1 MSENTEVK
9 IENNS
14 ILSSGYGLI
23 PQMVARDKTISI
35 GAKGLYSYLSSMAGA
50 TKRSCYPSRDL
61 ITHELNIGKNT
72 FTKYLNELKK
82 SGYIRVK
89 INRQDGK
96 RYNNIYE
103 ILFDIDEIHKEG
115 ELQKDKE
122 SAKQRTKN
130 EDIEQCIE
138 KEDIEQRTKNSDID
152 VSIENK
158 PIFQRTKKE
167 DIEQRTKKQ
176 DVENEDSNSNSINI
190 NCCCSSNISIYDK
203 DEPVDKKIEDNKNNP
218 IYPIARYEVI
228 KRFDY
233 FSNIEIGKVVDA
245 FIEKKKP
252 IPYLIEKMNLVLNT
266 RNLDNIVGFLIKA
279 IKEDYKQYGVEKILE
294 QKIQEYEK
302 SSAL

>member
-1 MSENTEVK
+1 M
-9 IENNS
+9 
-14 ILSSGYGLI
+14 
-23 PQMVARDKTISI
+23 
-35 GAKGLYSYLSSMAGA
+35 
-50 TKRSCYPSRDL
+50 
-61 ITHELNIGKNT
+61 
-72 FTKYLNELKK
+72 
-82 SGYIRVK
+82 K

-103 ILFDIDEIHKEG
+103 ILFDIDEIHKES

-122 SAKQRTKN
+122 LAKQRTKN
-130 EDIEQCIE
+130 EDIELCIE

-152 VSIENK
+152 VIIENK

-203 DEPVDKKIEDNKNNP
+203 DEPVDKKTEDIKNNP
-218 IYPIARYEVI
+218 MYPIARYEVI
-228 KRFDY
+228 KRFEY
-233 FSNIEIGKVVDA
+233 FSNIEIEKVVNA

-266 RNLDNIVGFLIKA
+266 RNLDNIVGFLIRA
-279 IKEDYKQYGVEKILE
+279 IEDNYKQYGEEKILE